1 MYLLKAS
8 EMKEADRY
16 TIEKVGI
23 PGMVLMENAGVAVVN
38 ALNEAF
44 PPEDGRKIIVFCG
57 KGNNG
62 GDGFVA
68 ARHLLLGGDDVDV
81 VLLGKRDQLS
91 GDAAMNMKIA
101 DRLGVSIE
109 EITGIEDMEKS
120 GIRLDDYDIIV
131 DALLGTGIQKSAE
144 GLYSYVI
151 ELINSAV
158 SFVVS
163 IDIPSGLNADVGKLI
178 GPAVEADLTVTF
190 GYPKICHILPPA
202 EQYCGELVVAD
213 ICIPDE
219 AVHFE
224 KTKREVLTPDLLE
237 GIVQPRESDSHKGD
251 YGHLLVIAGSIG
263 KLGASA
269 MTARSASISGA
280 GLVTVAS
287 PVSCVPIIQSK
298 LTEEMAVGLDDEGK
312 GFFIEKNADAAALID
327 GSTAF
332 AIGPGIGRESETV
345 KFIRRLLPLLKA
357 PVVLDADGINAFTGF
372 TGIFSSLNVPLILTP
387 HPGEFARLTGLEVSY
402 IQENRLETAAEFA
415 QKWRAYVVLKGFRTV
430 VASPDGSVYVNMTG
444 NPGMAKGGSGDVLT
458 GVIGGLLA
466 VGAEPLDAALLGV
479 YLHGLAGDI
488 AAEEIN
494 PVSITAGDLIDALPI
509 AFDMV

>member
-237 GIVQPRESDSHKGD
+237 GIVQARESDSHKGD

-372 TGIFSSLNVPLILTP
+372 TGIFLSLNVPLILTP

>member
-16 TIEKVGI
+16 TIEKIGI
-23 PGMVLMENAGVAVVN
+23 PGMVLMENAGVAVAN

-62 GDGFVA
+62 GDGFVV
-68 ARHLLLGGDDVDV
+68 ARHLFLGGDDVDV

-91 GDAAMNMKIA
+91 GDAVMNMKIA

-120 GIRLDDYDIIV
+120 GIRLDEYDIIV
-131 DALLGTGIQKSAE
+131 DALLGTGIQKSAV
-144 GLYSYVI
+144 GLYSYAI

-163 IDIPSGLNADVGKLI
+163 VDIPSGLNADAGKLI

-332 AIGPGIGRESETV
+332 AIGPGIGREPETV
-345 KFIRRLLPLLKA
+345 KFVRRLLPLLKA

-444 NPGMAKGGSGDVLT
+444 NPAMAKGGSGDVLT